1 MSLINNSTSD
11 IKKTKTP
18 IVEPK
23 KSKKKVVKINK
34 QLNKI
39 SKNIKN
45 TSKNINNP
53 EEFYMNLFNNIIAKE
68 SKSFNGDDNDKSS
81 NILNFNSGNKI
92 RDTNLSR
99 QNSHVEI
106 ELLDSVISN
115 KESNKDLN
123 SNIFKNK
130 IKPKN
135 GS

>member
-1 MSLINNSTSD
+1 
-11 IKKTKTP
+11 
-18 IVEPK
+18 
-23 KSKKKVVKINK
+23 
-34 QLNKI
+34 
-39 SKNIKN
+39 
-45 TSKNINNP
+45 
-53 EEFYMNLFNNIIAKE
+53 MNLFNNIIAKE